1 MAGWHDGSMNR
12 LDASLPAPPLHT
24 PLRLAEFVCAGL
36 VAWPFLSPLVGGPSI
51 NVWQQLMSWG
61 CVAGLLAMAPS
72 AFPSRG
78 LRAGLAVMAFFVVL
92 SAAVGTGATLL
103 LPTLGALAGIATAAC
118 LGAGA
123 ARQRGPLG
131 HALAVGL
138 LAAGLLSALLGLLQY
153 YGVTEFL
160 GALTSSPI
168 PGRGWGNLR
177 QPNQFA
183 TLISL
188 TLVAALWW
196 HATSRSPRI
205 RRLFVPA
212 GGLLVAALVAS
223 GSRTGFLQLLLI
235 AIGTAAMAW
244 RERRRA
250 PRHSGSTDFRLPTPA
265 LLLAAIPLYAAL
277 HWLLPYLASGGDA
290 GHAVASGTG
299 MLHRLQPAVVTT
311 DSRVVLWQNVL
322 TLIAQRPLTGWGWG
336 ELSFAHFA
344 TLYSGPRFPVILDNA
359 HNLPLHLAVELG
371 IPAALLICSGFL
383 WMVGAAKPW
392 RERDPLRL
400 MAWGLLGVILLHS
413 LLEYPLW
420 YGPFQLVFGLC
431 LGILWPASPKRLEA
445 SGRKLAAFAAA
456 AAWVALVGYAAWDYT
471 RISQIYLPREA
482 RMPAYRDD
490 TLAKLQGSWLFSRQ
504 VDFAEVT
511 LTAVTPANAAH
522 MHDRAGRVLHFS
534 PEPRVI
540 VKLIESAELLGRDA
554 EAHAWA
560 ERFRVAFP
568 AAFARWLDNRPDD
581 APEL

>member
-1 MAGWHDGSMNR
+1 MNR
-12 LDASLPAPPLHT
+12 LDASLPAPPLNT

-51 NVWQQLMSWG
+51 NVWQQLVSWG

-72 AFPSRG
+72 AAPSRG
-78 LRAGLAVMAFFVVL
+78 LRAGLAVMAVFVVL
-92 SAAVGTGATLL
+92 SAALGRGATLL

-118 LGAGA
+118 LGAGVA
-123 ARQRGPLG
+123 QHRGPLVR
-131 HALAVGL
+131 ALAAGL
-138 LAAGLLSALLGLLQY
+138 LTAGLLSALLGLLQY
-153 YGVTEFL
+153 YGLTEFL
-160 GALTSSPI
+160 GALTSSTT

-177 QPNQFA
+177 QRNQFA

-188 TLVAALWW
+188 AMVAALWW
-196 HATSRSPRI
+196 HATSQSQRI
-205 RRLFVPA
+205 RGLFAPA
-212 GGLLVAALVAS
+212 SALLVAALVAS

-235 AIGTAAMAW
+235 AVGVGAMAW

-250 PRHSGSTDFRLPTPA
+250 PRHADSADFRLPAPT
-265 LLLAAIPLYAAL
+265 LLFAAIPLYAVL
-277 HWLLPYLASGGDA
+277 HWLMPYLASGGDV
-290 GHAVASGTG
+290 GHAATAGSG

-322 TLIAQRPLTGWGWG
+322 TLIAQRPFTGWGWG

-344 TLYSGPRFPVILDNA
+344 TLYNGPRFPVILDNA

-371 IPAALLICSGFL
+371 IPAAMLICGGFL
-383 WMVGAAKPW
+383 WMVWSAKPW

-431 LGILWPASPKRLEA
+431 LGILWPGSPKRPEA
-445 SGRKLAAFAAA
+445 NGRKLAAFAAA
-456 AAWVALVGYAAWDYT
+456 AAWIAVVGYAAWDYT
-471 RISQIYLPREA
+471 RISQIYLPRDA
-482 RMPAYRDD
+482 RMPASRDD

-522 MHDRAGRVLHFS
+522 MHELAGRVLHFS

-554 EAHAWA
+554 EAHALA

>member
-1 MAGWHDGSMNR
+1 M
-12 LDASLPAPPLHT
+12 
-24 PLRLAEFVCAGL
+24 FAGL
-36 VAWPFLSPLVGGPSI
+36 VALPFVCPLVAGPSV
-51 NVWQQLMSWG
+51 NAWQSFVTG
-61 CVAGLLAMAPS
+61 AC
-72 AFPSRG
+72 
-78 LRAGLAVMAFFVVL
+78 LAVLLVLAPTAPLQKKVWVWLAASAFFVAL
-92 SAAVGTGATLL
+92 SAVGRGNAFL
-103 LPTLGALAGIATAAC
+103 LPTLGVLVGIGAAAAI
-118 LGAGA
+118 GAGA
-123 ARQRGPLG
+123 AHGQESDARSM
-131 HALAVGL
+131 AVGL
-138 LAAGLLSALLGLLQY
+138 LVAGLLTAVLGLLQY
-153 YGVTEFL
+153 YGWAEFL
-160 GALTSSPI
+160 GHLTTSPSE
-168 PGRGWGNLR
+168 GRAWGNLR
-177 QPNQFA
+177 QRNQFA
-183 TLISL
+183 TLINL
-188 TLVAALWW
+188 ALVAALWLY
-196 HATSRSPRI
+196 ASRRS
-205 RRLFVPA
+205 RRADWALGVVA
-212 GGLLVAALVAS
+212 VLLVAAVAAS
-223 GSRTGFLQLLLI
+223 VSRTGLLQLLLI
-235 AIGTAAMAW
+235 ASIAAVMAW
-244 RERRRA
+244 RERRGSQGGAQSERFGLPA
-250 PRHSGSTDFRLPTPA
+250 PWVLFG
-265 LLLAAIPLYAAL
+265 AIPLYFAF
-277 HWLLPYLASGGDA
+277 HWLLPYLASA
-290 GHAVASGTG
+290 GAAVSGTG

-344 TLYSGPRFPVILDNA
+344 TLYNGPRFPVILDNA

-371 IPAALLICSGFL
+371 IPAALLICGGFL

-400 MAWGLLGVILLHS
+400 MAWGLLGVILVHS

-431 LGILWPASPKRLEA
+431 LGILWPASPKRPEA
-445 SGRKLAAFAAA
+445 NGRKLAAFAAA
-456 AAWVALVGYAAWDYT
+456 AAWVALIGYAAWDYT

-522 MHDRAGRVLHFS
+522 MHELAGRVLHFS

>member
-1 MAGWHDGSMNR
+1 MTVDIARAPAPVADR
-12 LDASLPAPPLHT
+12 ASLVVL
-24 PLRLAEFVCAGL
+24 AGL
-36 VAWPFLSPLVGGPSI
+36 VVFPFLSPLVAGPSVNI
-51 NVWQQLMSWG
+51 WQSFVTGACL
-61 CVAGLLAMAPS
+61 AGLLVLMPTAPLQ
-72 AFPSRG
+72 RKMWIW
-78 LRAGLAVMAFFVVL
+78 LAASAFFVVL
-92 SAAVGTGATLL
+92 SDVGRVTAILW
-103 LPTLGALAGIATAAC
+103 PTLGVFVGIGAAASI
-118 LGAGA
+118 GAGA
-123 ARQRGPLG
+123 VSGQGPHARSV
-131 HALAVGL
+131 AVGL
-138 LAAGLLSALLGLLQY
+138 LVAGLLTAVLGLLQY
-153 YGVTEFL
+153 YGWAEFL
-160 GALTSSPI
+160 GYLTTSPSE
-168 PGRGWGNLR
+168 GRAWGNLR
-177 QPNQFA
+177 QRNQFA
-183 TLISL
+183 TLINLALVVVLWLYASRRSRRTGWAL
-188 TLVAALWW
+188 SVAA
-196 HATSRSPRI
+196 
-205 RRLFVPA
+205 V
-212 GGLLVAALVAS
+212 LLVAAVVAS
-223 GSRTGFLQLLLI
+223 VSRTGLLQLLLI
-235 AIGTAAMAW
+235 ASIAAVMAW
-244 RERRRA
+244 RERRGSPGGSQSERFGLPA
-250 PRHSGSTDFRLPTPA
+250 PWV
-265 LLLAAIPLYAAL
+265 LLGAIPLYAAF
-277 HWLLPYLASGGDA
+277 HWLLPYLASA
-290 GHAVASGTG
+290 GVAVSGTG

-371 IPAALLICSGFL
+371 IPVALLICGGFL

-431 LGILWPASPKRLEA
+431 LGILWPASSKRPEA
-445 SGRKLAAFAAA
+445 NGRKLAAFAAA
-456 AAWVALVGYAAWDYT
+456 AAWVALIGYAAWDYT
-471 RISQIYLPREA
+471 RISQIYLPRDT

-511 LTAVTPANAAH
+511 LTTVTPANAAH
-522 MHDRAGRVLHFS
+522 MHELAGRVLHFS

-540 VKLIESAELLGRDA
+540 TKLIESAELLGRDA
-554 EAHAWA
+554 EAHALA

>member
-1 MAGWHDGSMNR
+1 MTWGC
-12 LDASLPAPPLHT
+12 L
-24 PLRLAEFVCAGL
+24 AGL
-36 VAWPFLSPLVGGPSI
+36 F
-51 NVWQQLMSWG
+51 
-61 CVAGLLAMAPS
+61 AMAPS

-78 LRAGLAVMAFFVVL
+78 LRVGLAVIACFAVL

-103 LPTLGALAGIATAAC
+103 LPTLGALAGVATAAC

-123 ARQRGPLG
+123 MQHRGPLVR
-131 HALAVGL
+131 ALAAGL

-153 YGVTEFL
+153 YGFTEFL
-160 GALTSSPI
+160 GPLTSSP
-168 PGRGWGNLR
+168 PTGRAWGNLR
-177 QPNQFA
+177 QRNQFA
-183 TLISL
+183 TLISMA
-188 TLVAALWW
+188 LVAALWW
-196 HATSRSPRI
+196 HAAHRSRRA
-205 RRLFVPA
+205 R
-212 GGLLVAALVAS
+212 GLLAPAAVLLIAALVAS
-223 GSRTGFLQLLLI
+223 GSRTGVLQLVLI
-235 AIGTAAMAW
+235 VAGASVMAW
-244 RERRRA
+244 RERRVA
-250 PRHSGSTDFRLPTPA
+250 SQPAGDFRLPAPA
-265 LLLAAIPLYAAL
+265 ILLAAIPLYAAL
-277 HWLLPYLASGGDA
+277 HWFMPYLASGGDV
-290 GHAVASGTG
+290 GHAATAGSG
-299 MLHRLQPAVVTT
+299 MLHRLQPATVSS
-311 DSRVVLWQNVL
+311 DSRVVLWRNVL
-322 TLIAQRPLTGWGWG
+322 SLIAQRPFTGWGWG

-344 TLYSGPRFPVILDNA
+344 TLYNGPRFPVILDNA

-371 IPAALLICSGFL
+371 IPAALLICGGFL
-383 WMVGAAKPW
+383 WMVWTAKPW

-431 LGILWPASPKRLEA
+431 LGILWPAPQPLSDRSKA
-445 SGRKLAAFAAA
+445 NGKKLAAFAAA
-456 AAWVALVGYAAWDYT
+456 AWMAVIGYAAWDYT
-471 RISQIYLPREA
+471 RISQIYLPRDA

-522 MHDRAGRVLHFS
+522 MHELAGRVLHFS

-540 VKLIESAELLGRDA
+540 MKLIESAELLGRDA
-554 EAHAWA
+554 EAHALA

>member
-1 MAGWHDGSMNR
+1 MNR
-12 LDASLPAPPLHT
+12 FDASLSAPPSSASSRAA
-24 PLRLAEFVCAGL
+24 RLVCAGL
-36 VAWPFLSPLVGGPSI
+36 VAWPFLSPLVSGPSI

-78 LRAGLAVMAFFVVL
+78 LSAGPAVMGVFVVL
-92 SAAVGTGATLL
+92 SAALGRGATLL
-103 LPTLGALAGIATAAC
+103 VPTLGVFAGIAMAAC

-123 ARQRGPLG
+123 AQHRGPLLR
-131 HALAVGL
+131 ALAIGL

-153 YGVTEFL
+153 YGLAEFL
-160 GALTSSPI
+160 GPLTSSPTS
-168 PGRGWGNLR
+168 GRGWGNLR
-177 QPNQFA
+177 QRNQFA

-188 TLVAALWW
+188 ALVAALWW
-196 HATSRSPRI
+196 HAMSGSRRTHGW
-205 RRLFVPA
+205 FVPA
-212 GGLLVAALVAS
+212 AVLLVAALVAS

-235 AIGTAAMAW
+235 AVGAAAMAW
-244 RERRRA
+244 RERRMTTQA
-250 PRHSGSTDFRLPTPA
+250 AGDFRLPAPA

-277 HWLLPYLASGGDA
+277 HWLMPYLASGGDV
-290 GHAVASGTG
+290 GHAATAGTG
-299 MLHRLQPAVVTT
+299 MLHRLQPSVVTT

-371 IPAALLICSGFL
+371 IPAAVLICGGFF
-383 WMVGAAKPW
+383 WMVAAAKPW
-392 RERDPLRL
+392 QERDPLRL

-431 LGILWPASPKRLEA
+431 LGILWPASPQRPKA
-445 SGRKLAAFAAA
+445 NSSRKLAAFAAA
-456 AAWVALVGYAAWDYT
+456 AWIALIGYAAWDYT

-482 RMPAYRDD
+482 RLPAYRDD

-504 VDFAEVT
+504 VDFAELT

-522 MHDRAGRVLHFS
+522 MHELAGRVLHFS

-540 VKLIESAELLGRDA
+540 MKLIESAELLGRDA
-554 EAHAWA
+554 EAQALA
-560 ERFRVAFP
+560 ARFRVAFP